1 MKLLPS
7 FIRGFVFG
15 LSALAGLAIA
25 ATTYRSIQLS
35 QDTTGLYTVDS
46 DHNLNLNGATI
57 TTGGVTSS
65 GAVSGTA
72 ATFTT
77 GLVGTTTND
86 SAGTGYVGQ
95 YVSSSIAVGSAVSLT
110 TNTAA
115 NVTSVSLT
123 AGDWDCRAVIARVV
137 NGATFNGTY
146 FTGTLSTTTADP
158 PTTTTLAAGQSVADA
173 RVAGIIPANVG
184 PTSNIPPFR
193 FSLAATTTVYLVA
206 YDTFSAGTDGA
217 YGLLSCR
224 RVR

>member
-1 MKLLPS
+1 MKKFLP
-7 FIRGFVFG
+7 FIIRGFVFG
-15 LSALAGLAIA
+15 LFTLVGLAVA
-25 ATTYRSIQLS
+25 QTTYRGVQLS
-35 QDTTGLYTVDS
+35 QDTNALYTVDTDYNLS
-46 DHNLNLNGATI
+46 LNGHNLAAGAGTF
-57 TTGGVTSS
+57 TSGFVGVTTNSN
-65 GAVSGTA
+65 A
-72 ATFTT
+72 AT
-77 GLVGTTTND
+77 
-86 SAGTGYVGQ
+86 GYIGQ
-95 YVSSSIAVGSAVSLT
+95 YTSSSIVVGSAVSLT
-110 TNTAA
+110 TDTPA

-158 PTTTTLAAGQSVADA
+158 PTTTTLALGRSVADA
-173 RVAGIIPANVG
+173 RVAGVIPGNIG

-217 YGLLSCR
+217 YGFLSCR